1 VIEAHFLRKKYS
13 ILRPITLP
21 ESFDSVVIKNA
32 NFITNYEE
40 FEKKYFSNDENIE
53 LPIEDTI
60 IQLYYD
66 FFNEYPSY
74 HRYADMLD
82 SLIKSNEPQKYD
94 IPLRLKIKS
103 KVIATGV
110 KLVYSLY
117 KKLNIDLSK
126 YRNRTKNNYFIRW
139 FIEFDDQIASN
150 EEKQIIEER
159 IRNILNCRDNNCRK
173 N

>member
-1 VIEAHFLRKKYS
+1 
-13 ILRPITLP
+13 
-21 ESFDSVVIKNA
+21 
-32 NFITNYEE
+32 
-40 FEKKYFSNDENIE
+40 
-53 LPIEDTI
+53 
-60 IQLYYD
+60 
-66 FFNEYPSY
+66 
-74 HRYADMLD
+74 MLD